1 MERYGFHSLD
11 GKQSVFV
18 LAKNAD
24 EARVAKNR
32 IVQYRRDNKARAG
45 FDRPPC
51 DDEQPEG
58 PIVIDSLEN
67 LYQ

>member
-24 EARVAKNR
+24 EARASKNR
-32 IVQYRRDNKARAG
+32 IVQYRRDKMVRTG
-45 FDRPPC
+45 WDRIPA
-51 DDEQPEG
+51 DDEQPES
-58 PIVIDSLEN
+58 PEVIDSPEKLA
-67 LYQ
+67 Q